1 MKRTLFLVTALSI
14 LFISSIGCKREGG
27 RGIFCLKPK
36 GAVIK
41 RMITPA
47 TFSSVRMMV
56 PASAILKYAPS
67 CSIEIEGEE
76 NILDNINYEIKD
88 GELKIQFDR
97 CVRKLETPPK
107 MIISAPYFYGYYLQ
121 GSGSVSVPD
130 TLSQPGG
137 TITLEI
143 LGSGEINALVD
154 AASVISKISGS
165 GSIRVSGVTESQ
177 KIQVSGSGDVHG
189 FGLASNRAE
198 VDISGSG
205 NANVS
210 VKDYLKVKISG
221 SGNVNYYGSPTLD
234 LDVSGSGKVQKM
246 N

>member
-1 MKRTLFLVTALSI
+1 MKYKLN
-14 LFISSIGCKREGG
+14 LFIITFWVVLLSLSCNREGG
-27 RGIFCLKPK
+27 RGIFCLNPK

-47 TFSSVRMMV
+47 TFSSVRMLL
-56 PASAILKYAPS
+56 PASAVLKYAS
-67 CSIEIEGEE
+67 TCSIEIEGEE
-76 NILDNINYEIKD
+76 NILDNVNYEIKD
-88 GELKIQFDR
+88 GELKVQFDR
-97 CVRKLETPPK
+97 CVRKLDTPLK
-107 MIISAPYFYGYYLQ
+107 FIISAPYFYGYYLQ
-121 GSGSVSVPD
+121 GSGSLSIPD
-130 TLSQPGG
+130 TLRQPGG
-137 TITLEI
+137 SLTLEV
-143 LGSGEINALVD
+143 LGSGDITALVD
-154 AASVISKISGS
+154 VASVNSKISGS
-165 GSIRVSGVTESQ
+165 GSIRVSGVSESQ
-177 KIQVSGSGDVHG
+177 IVQVSGSGDVHG